1 MALLQFIILKSF
13 FNINVYTYGYIVR
26 LVFLVH
32 QNEDRGIPGFV
43 ELELAQ
49 PMRLAFVAK
58 HSAALDL
65 QSLGCAGASRRSPR
79 HHAELVPIR
88 VERWRH

>member
-1 MALLQFIILKSF
+1 MFSWRL
-13 FNINVYTYGYIVR
+13 GVR
-26 LVFLVH
+26 CRGRQRVLDDAVGRFEHFEGLVFLVH

-65 QSLGCAGASRRSPR
+65 QSLGCAGAS
-79 HHAELVPIR
+79 
-88 VERWRH
+88 